1 MARGKKPG
9 VSSYERRRW
18 LEQLDAGKGITEIAR
33 AAKRDIRIV
42 KRHIEVAREEV
53 MKGNARKEFLLSLLQ
68 RHMDDLLDE
77 VGRLKSVVSLRIPR
91 TLEPGRARQKY
102 YDALKEH
109 LKKFSLKR
117 LLESYE
123 EIVSEADQLKQRI
136 IDQLLSSEN
145 ELKAT
150 LPEKAKTHSWIES
163 IVDELISGF
172 VPDESVYTQ
181 KKQSDGTYEI
191 KFKNRNLT
199 RVTLSK
205 KNTEAAVESH
215 KKLVSLTH
223 EYETEVD
230 EYRQRR
236 NDIAETIA
244 DELDVIAMKRLV
256 PGRCRYCPF

>member
-18 LEQLDAGKGITEIAR
+18 LGQLDAGKGITEIAR

-77 VGRLKSVVSLRIPR
+77 VGRLTSIVSLPIPR
-91 TLEPGRARQKY
+91 TLIPGRARHKY

-109 LKKFSLKR
+109 LKKSSLKG
-117 LLESYE
+117 LLELYE
-123 EIVSEADQLKQRI
+123 EIVLEADQLKQGI
-136 IDQLLSSEN
+136 MDQLLSSEN

-150 LPEKAKTHSWIES
+150 LPEEAKTYPWIES
-163 IVDELISGF
+163 IVDDLISGF

-181 KKQSDGTYEI
+181 NKQSDGTYEI
-191 KFKNRNLT
+191 KYKNRNLT
-199 RVTLSK
+199 HVTLSRE
-205 KNTEAAVESH
+205 NAESAVELH
-215 KKLVSLTH
+215 KKLLSMI
-223 EYETEVD
+223 YEHKPEID

-236 NDIAETIA
+236 NDIVEMIT
-244 DELDVIAMKRLV
+244 DELDVLAMKRLV